1 MANVVT
7 IQRIRSDGVVDVYDA
22 TQDVHKTGHLAVRP
36 GGMLVFQEFQA
47 ASLPHHPQKSP
58 EEREQEARRER
69 ERAVLAGRRE
79 FATQE
84 VRRGPETRL
93 PGEDAMPGV
102 LPDAGRP
109 APEGAMTTAPVSDAE
124 PPDREAEAARA
135 AEDAEHERRAEEA
148 REKARSRARGRGKE
162 PAKT

>member
-1 MANVVT
+1 
-7 IQRIRSDGVVDVYDA
+7 
-22 TQDVHKTGHLAVRP
+22 
-36 GGMLVFQEFQA
+36 
-47 ASLPHHPQKSP
+47 
-58 EEREQEARRER
+58 
-69 ERAVLAGRRE
+69 
-79 FATQE
+79 
-84 VRRGPETRL
+84 
-93 PGEDAMPGV
+93 V